1 MRFGHQANNPKSIY
15 EIEVRIKSSG
25 SGLGADYV
33 GFTGYAANKTTK
45 ITTGGAD
52 SFGNA
57 HYITLNN
64 YDQNANDEFE
74 TWRGYVT
81 GHSTTA
87 ASQSNNI
94 NDPSTAYDDIEFI
107 SPMFLLHFNDVAG
120 ITQIDYIV
128 VREYQTDI
136 PNSKGWYSTL
146 NRNYYVPVVVKDASV
161 TTFDNENLQ
170 RCTLNYIES
179 KAKRTIE

>member
-1 MRFGHQANNPKSIY
+1 
-15 EIEVRIKSSG
+15 
-25 SGLGADYV
+25 
-33 GFTGYAANKTTK
+33 
-45 ITTGGAD
+45 
-52 SFGNA
+52 
-57 HYITLNN
+57 
-64 YDQNANDEFE
+64 
-74 TWRGYVT
+74 
-81 GHSTTA
+81 
-87 ASQSNNI
+87 
-94 NDPSTAYDDIEFI
+94 
-107 SPMFLLHFNDVAG
+107 MFLLHHDDVEG

-146 NRNYYVPVVVKDASV
+146 NRNYYVPVVIKDASV

>member
-1 MRFGHQANNPKSIY
+1 
-15 EIEVRIKSSG
+15 
-25 SGLGADYV
+25 
-33 GFTGYAANKTTK
+33 
-45 ITTGGAD
+45 
-52 SFGNA
+52 
-57 HYITLNN
+57 
-64 YDQNANDEFE
+64 
-74 TWRGYVT
+74 
-81 GHSTTA
+81 
-87 ASQSNNI
+87 
-94 NDPSTAYDDIEFI
+94 
-107 SPMFLLHFNDVAG
+107 MFLLNHDDAAG
-120 ITQIDYIV
+120 EVLIDYIV